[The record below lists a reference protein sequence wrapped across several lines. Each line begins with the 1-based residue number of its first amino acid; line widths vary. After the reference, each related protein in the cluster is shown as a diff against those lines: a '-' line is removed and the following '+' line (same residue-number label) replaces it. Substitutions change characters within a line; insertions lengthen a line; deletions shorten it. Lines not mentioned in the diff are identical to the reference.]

1 MKSALVALLLIL
13 SQQPVQKGD
22 VEGIAARPDTG
33 AAIPNVKITLRGG
46 IRGGQIFSAQTDNN
60 GRFRILDVPSG
71 TYALEAVLD
80 GYLALQSPR
89 MNPNWGAVVTVKTD
103 RLVPVGPLLFVPGA
117 TVSGRVVNADGTPET
132 RGIVEVLQQVDNAA
146 GVRQWLPVERG
157 GQDQTTTDSSGNF
170 RMSLFGPGRYYL
182 RVSRRDVVTGSS
194 AAWTPAVYF
203 PGVLDATAATE
214 IRIQPGQNVVADVKL
229 PAAGAYKVSGQVAS
243 ALPNGTTGSPVQITL
258 KRRNSGAPLEHSRAT
273 SGVLSLPV
281 GGDGKFEFSGI
292 PAGLYE
298 LTAFSGRRDIGRG
311 MSDPN
316 PSFVARASF
325 EVRDTDI
332 ANLALT
338 LRSGVE
344 VRGKLTIVGSAA
356 GFQLLPAGAEGGER
370 RGGTDV
376 SLSLLSNDSSPSG
389 SPMPPTVNATNFTL
403 PNVHPGDYSLAVSMT
418 GAQRNAYIVDIRSGS
433 QSIFGGSVT
442 IGSET
447 PTPLEVVI
455 NTNGATLP
463 IIVTDMAGNPVVV
476 ALVPKP
482 PNSNNP
488 LRYKIANTDSSG
500 RVNVN
505 GVAPGEYTL
514 HAWEYVGIPPASV
527 MDPAFIAR
535 YGTRG
540 IPVRVEKTP
549 TAPIEVP
556 AVQLAPLCCQ

>member
-1 MKSALVALLLIL
+1 MGDKVTPMKSALVALLLIL
-13 SQQPVQKGD
+13 SQQPLQKGD

-33 AAIPNVKITLRGG
+33 AAIPNVKITMRGG
-46 IRGGQIFSAQTDNN
+46 IRGGQIFTAQTDNN

-71 TYALEAVLD
+71 AYALEGVLD

-170 RMSLFGPGRYYL
+170 RMSLFGPGRYVL
-182 RVSRRDVVTGSS
+182 RVSRRDIVTGSS
-194 AAWTPAVYF
+194 VAWAPAAYF
-203 PGVLDATAATE
+203 PGILDAAAATE

-273 SGVLSLPV
+273 SGVLTLPV

-325 EVRDTDI
+325 EVRDADI
-332 ANLALT
+332 ANLSLT
-338 LRSGVE
+338 LRPGVE
-344 VRGKLTIVGSAA
+344 VKGKLTIA
-356 GFQLLPAGAEGGER
+356 GGGRLL
-370 RGGTDV
+370 GTDV
-376 SLSLLSNDSSPSG
+376 SLSLLSNDSSPAG
-389 SPMPPTVNATNFTL
+389 APMPPTVNGINFTL
-403 PNVHPGDYSLAVSMT
+403 PNVHPGDYSLAVSIAA
-418 GAQRNAYIVDIRSGS
+418 AQRNAYVADIRSGA
-433 QSIFGGSVT
+433 QSIIGGSVT

-447 PTPLEVVI
+447 PAPLEVVI

-463 IIVTDMAGNPVVV
+463 VIVTDMAGNPVVV

-488 LRYKIANTDSSG
+488 LRYKVAYTDSSG
-500 RVNVN
+500 RVTVN

-514 HAWEYVGIPPASV
+514 YAWEYVGIPPSSV

-540 IPVRVEKTP
+540 VPVRVEKTP